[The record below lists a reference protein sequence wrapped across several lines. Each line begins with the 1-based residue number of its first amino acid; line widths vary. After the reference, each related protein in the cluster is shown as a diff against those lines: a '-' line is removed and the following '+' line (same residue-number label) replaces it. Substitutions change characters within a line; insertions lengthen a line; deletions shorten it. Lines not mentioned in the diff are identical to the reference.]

1 MGAKDINTSS
11 LSHLNDQ
18 IEQFSGLKIQSEH
31 IKQINLSGQTVAILG
46 VNQAVV
52 SHLNYLTEHC
62 RQVYVFQTSPQ
73 LVLPQSSRVISTL
86 IPHPL
91 IAKNRRLFSNRIK
104 RLLALRF
111 LEKEVSNVWLRKLLT
126 ANATQPQKQFL
137 KSDSYFQA
145 VQKSNCQL
153 ITWPISG
160 IKDSTIYLI
169 NGEFFEINTLVLTI

>member
-1 MGAKDINTSS
+1 MGAKDIKSS
-11 LSHLNDQ
+11 SQSGLNHQ
-18 IEQFSGLKIQSEH
+18 IEQFSGLKIQAEQLKN
-31 IKQINLSGQTVAILG
+31 IDLKGRVVAILG

-62 RQVYVFQTSPQ
+62 QQIYLFQHRPQ
-73 LVLPQSSRVISTL
+73 LILPQSSRVISTL

-111 LEKEVSNVWLRKLLT
+111 LEKEVSNIWLRKLLT
-126 ANATQPQKQFL
+126 ANAAQPQKQFL

-145 VQKSNCQL
+145 VQKSNCEL
-153 ITWPISG
+153 ITWPISD
-160 IKDSTIYLI
+160 IKDTTIHTI
-169 NGEFFEINTLVLTI
+169 NGEFFEINALVVTI